1 MDTYRSNPRCG
12 CGRCRMAGMMGPAVL
27 VTLGTLFLIGEF
39 SSFEFHRSWP
49 VLLLVIGIVKLLQY
63 TAPIDGH
70 QQPQLYTAIPVAP
83 PPPAGTATPAGNV
96 PPQQGSSEGVH
107 NV

>member
-1 MDTYRSNPRCG
+1 
-12 CGRCRMAGMMGPAVL
+12 MAGMMGPAVL

-49 VLLLVIGIVKLLQY
+49 VLFLVIGIVMLLQR

-70 QQPQLYTAIPVAP
+70 QPPQLYTAMPVAP
-83 PPPAGTATPAGNV
+83 PPPAAPTGNV
-96 PPQQGSSEGVH
+96 PPQQGPNEGVH

>member
-1 MDTYRSNPRCG
+1 MDNYRSNPRCG

-27 VTLGTLFLIGEF
+27 ITLGTLFLIGEF

-70 QQPQLYTAIPVAP
+70 EPLQIYTAPPVGTP
-83 PPPAGTATPAGNV
+83 PPGAPANNV
-96 PPQQGSSEGVH
+96 PPQQGPNEGVH

>member
-1 MDTYRSNPRCG
+1 MDEYRSNPRCD

-63 TAPIDGH
+63 TAPTEGH
-70 QQPQLYTAIPVAP
+70 KPVQLYTVAP
-83 PPPAGTATPAGNV
+83 VVTPPPATPAGNL
-96 PPQQGSSEGVH
+96 PPQGPNEGVR

>member
-1 MDTYRSNPRCG
+1 MEDYRSNPRCS

-27 VTLGTLFLIGEF
+27 ITLGTLFLIGEF

-49 VLLLVIGIVKLLQY
+49 ILLLVIGIVKLLQY

-70 QQPQLYTAIPVAP
+70 QPVQLYTAAPVT
-83 PPPAGTATPAGNV
+83 PPPAAPAGN
-96 PPQQGSSEGVH
+96 PPHQQGSNEGVH

>member
-1 MDTYRSNPRCG
+1 MENYRSNPRCD
-12 CGRCRMAGMMGPAVL
+12 CGRCRMAGMMGPAIL

-39 SSFEFHRSWP
+39 THFEFHRSWP

-63 TAPIDGH
+63 TAPIEGH
-70 QQPQLYTAIPVAP
+70 RPAPIYTGAPVVTP
-83 PPPAGTATPAGNV
+83 PPATPAGTL
-96 PPQQGSSEGVH
+96 PPEQQGPSNEGVR

>member
-1 MDTYRSNPRCG
+1 
-12 CGRCRMAGMMGPAVL
+12 MAGMMGPAVL
-27 VTLGTLFLIGEF
+27 ITLGTLFLIGEF

-70 QQPQLYTAIPVAP
+70 QPVQLYTVAPVVP
-83 PPPAGTATPAGNV
+83 PPPTVPAGNV
-96 PPQQGSSEGVH
+96 PPQQGPNEGVH

>member
-1 MDTYRSNPRCG
+1 MENYRSNPRCG

-27 VTLGTLFLIGEF
+27 ITLGTLFLVGEF
-39 SSFEFHRSWP
+39 TSFEFERSWP

-63 TAPIDGH
+63 TAPIEGH
-70 QQPQLYTAIPVAP
+70 QPAEVYAPAPIVTPSPAP
-83 PPPAGTATPAGNV
+83 PASNLPPE
-96 PPQQGSSEGVH
+96 QGSNEGVH

>member
-1 MDTYRSNPRCG
+1 MENYRCNPRCS

-70 QQPQLYTAIPVAP
+70 QPAQLYTVAPVVP
-83 PPPAGTATPAGNV
+83 PPPATPTGNV
-96 PPQQGSSEGVH
+96 PPPQSPNEGVH

>member
-1 MDTYRSNPRCG
+1 METYRANPRCG

-49 VLLLVIGIVKLLQY
+49 VLFLVIGIVMLLQRS
-63 TAPIDGH
+63 APIDGH
-70 QQPQLYTAIPVAP
+70 QPVQLYRVAP
-83 PPPAGTATPAGNV
+83 VVTPPPAAPTGDL
-96 PPQQGSSEGVH
+96 PPQQGPNEGVH